1 MPCGVASCPDPWLTA
16 SRRSIFVSQC
26 PLGVA
31 MDSFASG
38 KRLSDATLKSI
49 EGTAVHGVG

>member
-1 MPCGVASCPDPWLTA
+1 MI
-16 SRRSIFVSQC
+16 RQC
-26 PLGVA
+26 RTKRKQFLVTPN
-31 MDSFASG
+31 G